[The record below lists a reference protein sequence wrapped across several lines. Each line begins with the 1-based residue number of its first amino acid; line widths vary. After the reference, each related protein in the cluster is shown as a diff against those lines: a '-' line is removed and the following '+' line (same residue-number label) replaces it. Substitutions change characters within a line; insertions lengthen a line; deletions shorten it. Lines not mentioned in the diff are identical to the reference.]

1 MVTTMKKTLLLA
13 TLIGSALLVGCGETA
28 SGQKPAMAP
37 LAQAQS
43 VQLIQYQQGKSYVG
57 RTEAVEDVAISA
69 QVSGYLKERL
79 FEEGQ
84 MVKKG
89 QPLFRIESAAYE
101 AQVKSAAA
109 AISQAKAQ
117 VQRSN
122 MDFARAQDLL
132 PKGNISKSE
141 YDRLLAEKLNAQ
153 AQLESAQAMYSAA
166 KVDLSHTTI
175 TAPFSGRVSDSK
187 VSIGDLISPSSGVLT
202 TLVSLDPMHAA
213 FTISERERLNMGLD
227 KLDGSGNGNNKGLVE
242 VVLTLNNGQQYSEI
256 GSLDFVGNRIDLNT
270 GTLAMRAQ
278 FANPN
283 QQLLPGQHVQI
294 FLREKTPQQVMVIPR
309 SAVQSDLE
317 GDFVMVLKD
326 GKVAERRNV
335 TMGSQTD
342 QGVII
347 SQGLKVDEEVITI
360 GLQRIRNGM
369 TVRLQNEDSAPK
381 A

>member
-1 MVTTMKKTLLLA
+1 MKKPLLLA

-132 PKGNISKSE
+132 PKGNIS
-141 YDRLLAEKLNAQ
+141 
-153 AQLESAQAMYSAA
+153 
-166 KVDLSHTTI
+166 
-175 TAPFSGRVSDSK
+175 
-187 VSIGDLISPSSGVLT
+187 
-202 TLVSLDPMHAA
+202 
-213 FTISERERLNMGLD
+213 
-227 KLDGSGNGNNKGLVE
+227 
-242 VVLTLNNGQQYSEI
+242 
-256 GSLDFVGNRIDLNT
+256 
-270 GTLAMRAQ
+270 
-278 FANPN
+278 
-283 QQLLPGQHVQI
+283 
-294 FLREKTPQQVMVIPR
+294 
-309 SAVQSDLE
+309 
-317 GDFVMVLKD
+317 
-326 GKVAERRNV
+326 
-335 TMGSQTD
+335 
-342 QGVII
+342 
-347 SQGLKVDEEVITI
+347 
-360 GLQRIRNGM
+360 
-369 TVRLQNEDSAPK
+369 
-381 A
+381 

>member
-1 MVTTMKKTLLLA
+1 MKKPLLLA
-13 TLIGSALLVGCGETA
+13 TLIGSALLVGCGEPA

-101 AQVKSAAA
+101 AQVKSATA

-347 SQGLKVDEEVITI
+347 SQGLKADEEVITI

-369 TVRLQNEDSAPK
+369 TVRLQNEDSGPK

>member
-1 MVTTMKKTLLLA
+1 MVTTMKKPLLLA
-13 TLIGSALLVGCGETA
+13 TLIGSALLVGCGEAA

-347 SQGLKVDEEVITI
+347 SQGLKADEEVITI

>member
-1 MVTTMKKTLLLA
+1 MVTTMKKPLLLA
-13 TLIGSALLVGCGETA
+13 TLIGSALLVGCGETT

-347 SQGLKVDEEVITI
+347 SQGLKADEEVITI